1 MADRLLTVIKMT
13 KYTPFTPD
21 TPPIEIETGPNPQW
35 SVIWLHGLG
44 ADGSDFEPIIP
55 ELDLPD
61 ELAVR
66 FIFPHAPFRPV
77 TCNGGYVMR
86 AWYDII
92 SLAPTTR
99 QIDEAGLL
107 ESRAI
112 VRQLIDRETAHGIPS
127 ENIIL
132 AGFSQ
137 GGAIAYLSALTH
149 PAPLAGIIALSTYI
163 PSASLLS
170 SGLTQANRQIPIFAA
185 HGTHDDVVSLEL
197 GEQAVAL
204 LRTLG
209 YKPEWRTYGMAHSV
223 CMEEITSIGAWL
235 KRVGDRDR

>member
-1 MADRLLTVIKMT
+1 MADRLLTVTKMT
-13 KYTPFTPD
+13 QYTPLTPD

-92 SLAPTTR
+92 SLAPSTR

-107 ESRAI
+107 ASRAI
-112 VRQLIDRETAHGIPS
+112 VRQLIERETARGVPS
-127 ENIIL
+127 EHIIL

-137 GGAIAYLSALTH
+137 GGAVAYLSGLTH
-149 PAPLAGIIALSTYI
+149 PTPLAGIIALSTYI
-163 PSASLLS
+163 PSASLLT
-170 SGLTQANRQIPIFAA
+170 SGLAEANRQIPIFAA
-185 HGTHDDVVSLEL
+185 HGTHDDVVALGL
-197 GEQAVAL
+197 GEQAIEL

-209 YKPEWRTYGMAHSV
+209 FKPEWRTYGMAHSV
-223 CMEEITSIGAWL
+223 CLEEITSIGNWL
-235 KRVGDRDR
+235 KRVSARDR